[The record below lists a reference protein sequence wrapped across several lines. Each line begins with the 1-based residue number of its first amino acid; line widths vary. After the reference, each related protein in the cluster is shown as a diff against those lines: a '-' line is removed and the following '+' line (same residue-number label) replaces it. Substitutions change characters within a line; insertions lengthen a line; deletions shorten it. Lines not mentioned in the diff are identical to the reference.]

1 MEGKGLEI
9 RMKKIDI
16 ASILMSLSTVILLF
30 SNHFMFVSESRVDS
44 KNGLTAMESLG
55 ANFPILLVITLLI
68 FILILI
74 KKDAPLLNYI
84 TGIIA
89 SSAIGC
95 SILFA
100 GQATNVISNESASG
114 RISMSLGVYAYILL
128 MYLIIEKCNI
138 SIVKNW
144 QKYTVALPATLITII
159 SLVTGQLDGLSI
171 MQEYYSRTGQFYDE
185 LTKHINMSLSVIFF
199 SIIIGIPLGWWA
211 YKNKKVG
218 NFIPTFLSIIQSI
231 PSIAFIFLMMFPL
244 AFINN
249 NVPGAEELGI
259 TGIGASPVFLALVF
273 YALFQIVNNV
283 YGALSSIDKHYIEV
297 AEGMGMSPN
306 QIFWKVE
313 LPNAMPVILSGIR
326 LATIVTISGT
336 TLGAYAGFGGLGT
349 FIIAGSSGF
358 AVDLILLGTFPI
370 IFMIIITNYLII
382 FTNRIMLAISTYRGS
397 VTV

>member
-1 MEGKGLEI
+1 
-9 RMKKIDI
+9 MKKIDI
-16 ASILMSLSTVILLF
+16 ASIFMGLSTVILLF
-30 SNHFMFVSESRVDS
+30 SKHFMFFSESRVDS
-44 KNGLTAMESLG
+44 KNGLTAVESLG
-55 ANFPILLVITLLI
+55 ANFPILLGITLIVFVLI
-68 FILILI
+68 II
-74 KKDAPLLNYI
+74 KKTSPLLNYI
-84 TGIIA
+84 TGMIA
-89 SSAIGC
+89 SFAIGF
-95 SILFA
+95 SVLFA
-100 GQATNVISNESASG
+100 GQATNVISNEAANG
-114 RISMSLGVYAYILL
+114 RISMSLGIYAYILL

-138 SIVKNW
+138 FIVKNW
-144 QKYTVALPATLITII
+144 QKYTTALPAILIMII
-159 SLVTGQLDGLSI
+159 SLATGQLDGLSI

-185 LTKHINMSLSVIFF
+185 LAKHVTMSLSVIFV

-218 NFIPTFLSIIQSI
+218 SFITTFLSIIQSI

-259 TGIGASPVFLALVF
+259 TGIGAAPVFVALVL

-297 AEGMGMSPN
+297 AEGMGMSSN

-313 LPNAMPVILSGIR
+313 LPNAIPVILSGIR

-358 AVDLILLGTFPI
+358 AIDLILLGTFPI

-382 FTNRIMLAISTYRGS
+382 FINRIMVAISSYRGS